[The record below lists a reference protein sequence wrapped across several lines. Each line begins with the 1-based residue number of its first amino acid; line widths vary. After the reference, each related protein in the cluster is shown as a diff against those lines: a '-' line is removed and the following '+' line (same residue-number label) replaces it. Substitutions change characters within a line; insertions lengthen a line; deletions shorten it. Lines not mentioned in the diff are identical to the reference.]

1 MRAVYSSLNLF
12 PWRTVQEESS
22 YWILRRSMA
31 RIIDCMAMKMFWYT
45 SLMYVL
51 FSSSGKPAPWM
62 IFICLMNV
70 DLPDSPVPVQNSFIA
85 NITFLRTWQICT
97 LVSWASISGW
107 RWQHNVA
114 GSLANSGSG
123 FSRLYS
129 FWRWFYGQAEEIG
142 YISFRVML
150 FCILLSYLR
159 IVDTNVCLG
168 CQRNLSGCSSPLQ
181 FGWKKSLEVR
191 WKIATEKDFWKIWSL

>member
-12 PWRTVQEESS
+12 PWHTVQEESS

-31 RIIDCMAMKMFWYT
+31 RIMDCMAMKMFWYT

-70 DLPDSPVPVQNSFIA
+70 DLPDSPVPVQDSFIA

-114 GSLANSGSG
+114 AAWQTVDQDFQG
-123 FSRLYS
+123 
-129 FWRWFYGQAEEIG
+129 
-142 YISFRVML
+142 
-150 FCILLSYLR
+150 CILSDADFMVRPRKSDIFHSEWCY
-159 IVDTNVCLG
+159 IVYC
-168 CQRNLSGCSSPLQ
+168 
-181 FGWKKSLEVR
+181 WA
-191 WKIATEKDFWKIWSL
+191 I